1 MAWLFPSLFFS
12 AALCISLLCPC
23 FMYMVPTCLQGL
35 PRRGSYLLAETLA
48 DAPASHLRTPS
59 CKQKA
64 WINTHSHQFITETL
78 VISSLAQFS
87 FFPLNLPWSSIFL
100 LQAPS
105 VSATHPKS
113 HFSSSGNNLVFPLST
128 HQDTHTLLIAPWGS
142 IKSF

>member
-1 MAWLFPSLFFS
+1 MAWLFPSLFVS
-12 AALCISLLCPC
+12 AALCLSLLCPC

-48 DAPASHLRTPS
+48 DAPY

-128 HQDTHTLLIAPWGS
+128 HQDTHTHTLLIAPWGS